1 MINSKIGGF
10 YAFDNFAAMSA
21 RRSDLL

>member
-1 MINSKIGGF
+1 MINSKIGSF
-10 YAFDNFAAMSA
+10 YACDSFAAMSA